1 MSGSTGWKL
10 VLLMS
15 SALFF
20 LCKRV
25 TLVLGAVYSRGM
37 LWVGEGGTRR
47 DGRWDSER
55 TCVFKKGGA
64 VRGIFGIFQV
74 HSSLVQD
81 AIFFSSFRDLAQQQT
96 ER

>member
-1 MSGSTGWKL
+1 M
-10 VLLMS
+10 
-15 SALFF
+15 
-20 LCKRV
+20 
-25 TLVLGAVYSRGM
+25 
-37 LWVGEGGTRR
+37 EGGIASGPASSR
-47 DGRWDSER
+47 
-55 TCVFKKGGA
+55 KGGA